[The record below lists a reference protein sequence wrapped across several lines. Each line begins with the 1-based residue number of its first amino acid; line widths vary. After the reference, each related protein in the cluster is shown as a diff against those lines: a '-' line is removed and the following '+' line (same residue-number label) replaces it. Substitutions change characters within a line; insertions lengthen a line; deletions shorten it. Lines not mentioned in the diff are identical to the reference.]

1 MKYLFVLD
9 FMNGRVYKYD
19 VRDVS
24 MGHEEYIISIGH
36 SLSNIEWMAT
46 DNPEIIEI

>member
-9 FMNGRVYKYD
+9 FMDGRVYKYN

-24 MGHEEYIISIGH
+24 MDHEEYITSMGH